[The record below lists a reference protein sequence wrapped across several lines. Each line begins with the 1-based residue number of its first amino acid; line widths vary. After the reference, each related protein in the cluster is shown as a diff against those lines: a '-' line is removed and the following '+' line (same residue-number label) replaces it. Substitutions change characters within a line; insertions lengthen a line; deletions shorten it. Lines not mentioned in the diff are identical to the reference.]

1 MKDLNAQIK
10 ERKFAR
16 VYLLYGEE
24 SYLRNYYAKA
34 LMKAVTQEDTMN
46 CAVFSENDIDLSA
59 FRDFTETLPFFA
71 EYRFALVQDSGLF
84 ARSAEDWAECIANL
98 PETTVVVFNEEKA
111 DKRTKLFKAVEKV
124 GRAVEMKKPGEDELL
139 NWVVARCKANGLK
152 ITRSAAEEFV
162 MRTSDNMENM
172 ISEFEKLASYVDET
186 KEIRIED
193 VQAVTTLWIQN
204 RIFQMMDAMAEGR
217 EKSALSM
224 YYDLLALK
232 EPPMRILF
240 MVGKLIRQLLQTKEL
255 QRLGMNADAIAKQ
268 LAVRPFVAK
277 KLLGQARR
285 FTEDQLAT
293 YAKTC
298 IEMEHAVKKGDLAD
312 KLGAELAFVK
322 IARRG

>member
-1 MKDLNAQIK
+1 MKELKRQIK
-10 ERKFAR
+10 ERQFER

-24 SYLRNYYAKA
+24 SYLRNYYAKL

-46 CAVFSENDIDLSA
+46 CAVYSENDIDLAA
-59 FRDFTETLPFFA
+59 FRDFVETMPFFA
-71 EYRFALVQDSGLF
+71 DYRFALVQDSGLF
-84 ARSAEDWAECIANL
+84 SKSAEDWADAIANL
-98 PETTVVVFNEEKA
+98 PDTAVVVFNEEKA
-111 DKRTKLFKAVEKV
+111 DKRTKLYKAVEKA
-124 GRAVEMKKPGEDELL
+124 GRVVEMKKPSEDELM
-139 NWVVARCKANGLK
+139 NWVLARCKANNLK

-172 ISEFEKLASYVDET
+172 ISEFDKLAAYVAET
-186 KEIRIED
+186 GEIRIED
-193 VQAVTTLWIQN
+193 VQTVTTMWIQN

-240 MVGKLIRQLLQTKEL
+240 MVGKLIRQLLQVKQL
-255 QRLGMNADAIAKQ
+255 QKTGMGPDAIASQ
-268 LAVRPFVAK
+268 LRVRPFVGK
-277 KLLGQARR
+277 KLIGQGKR
-285 FTEDQLAT
+285 FTEQQLSD
-293 YAKTC
+293 YSKMC
-298 IEMEHAVKKGDLAD
+298 MEMEHAVKRGDLAD

>member
-1 MKDLNAQIK
+1 MKELKRQIR
-10 ERKFAR
+10 EREFAP

-24 SYLRNYYAKA
+24 TYLRNYYAKL
-34 LMKAVTQEDTMN
+34 LMKSVTQEDTMN

-59 FRDFTETLPFFA
+59 FRDFAETLPFFA
-71 EYRFALVQDSGLF
+71 DHRFVLVQDSGLF
-84 ARSAEDWAECIANL
+84 TKSAEDWAACVSSL

-111 DKRTKLFKAVEKV
+111 DKRTKLYKAVEKA
-124 GRAVEMKKPGEDELL
+124 GYIVEMKKPSEEELL
-139 NWVVARCKANGLK
+139 GWVLGRCKANGLK

-172 ISEFEKLASYVDET
+172 ICEFDKLAAYVNET

-217 EKSALSM
+217 EKVALSM

-240 MVGKLIRQLLQTKEL
+240 MVGKSIRQLLQTKQL
-255 QRLGMNADAIAKQ
+255 ARLGMSADAIAKQ
-268 LAVRPFVAK
+268 LSVRPFVSK
-277 KLLGQARR
+277 KLLAQSRR
-285 FTEDQLAT
+285 FTEEQLTA
-293 YAKTC
+293 YEKTC
-298 IEMEHAVKKGDLAD
+298 LEMEHAVKRGDLAD